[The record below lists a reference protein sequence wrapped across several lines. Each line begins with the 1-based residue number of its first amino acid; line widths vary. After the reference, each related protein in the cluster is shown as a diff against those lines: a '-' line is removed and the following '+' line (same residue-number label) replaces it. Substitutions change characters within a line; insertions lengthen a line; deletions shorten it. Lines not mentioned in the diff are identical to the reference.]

1 MMNNQGIQIPWN
13 KKIKGYIGN
22 LLEQVGQI
30 ASMPLQI
37 YYLPTNERL
46 MNSLAG
52 DSASLSVSTASAELR
67 IGSMPVILIQ
77 GYGEED
83 PSRVEETVRHLHDV
97 LREYLQSQAEI
108 ESFSREV
115 LDNYQIINM
124 LYRVADA
131 LGNIQDVNRV
141 ASIILHQAVAIT
153 HAERGSV
160 LLLDKEARHFH
171 VAAAFGF
178 SRDKLDSETFDV
190 ADTLCGRVLETGKP
204 LIVEDIRN
212 HPDLS
217 AYSKGNY
224 KTGSFITLPLQTMRG
239 EHEKQ
244 ILGVL
249 NLSDKLAAESFK
261 SNDLKLLSA
270 LTSQAAVVI
279 ANAQVLKELTHS
291 EEELNNTLKE
301 LMQTYEDLEKRA
313 VFIDQLNKIAL
324 SINATL
330 DLDKLFGK
338 IRAYAKTLTNA
349 EAAVVYFP
357 EDPGTVSSPPGLHRL
372 TLPESSPESDFVE
385 DDKTQAFFEGILLSG
400 KPIVLEQP
408 PDGALSHLH
417 LAEGGR
423 VHIENLLGVP
433 FVSKGKTIGVIAVVN
448 KQAGE
453 MFGEED
459 QDLLSTL
466 GNQVA
471 NAVENAK
478 LVADQKALFLNTIM
492 ALAAAVDAKD
502 PYTHNHSRKVAYY
515 AGLIGEE
522 MNLSAGEMGVLERA
536 AILHDIGKIAV
547 PESILNKP
555 DRLTREEF
563 EIMKTHPLCGVK
575 IVENIREME
584 VILPGMKYHHER
596 YDGKG
601 YPEGLAGEEIPLLAR
616 ILAVADTY
624 DAITS
629 DRPYRKGPG
638 HEFAM
643 EEVQRCSG
651 TQFSPEVVE
660 AFLKTSI
667 CQKKTES
674 VMAT

>member
-1 MMNNQGIQIPWN
+1 MMNHQGIQIPWN
-13 KKIKGYIGN
+13 NKIKDHIRSI
-22 LLEQVGQI
+22 LEQVGCI

-37 YYLPTNERL
+37 CHLPTNERL

-52 DSASLSVSTASAELR
+52 DPVSLSLPTASMELK
-67 IGSMPVILIQ
+67 IGSTPVILLQ
-77 GYGEED
+77 GYAEED
-83 PSRVEETVRHLHDV
+83 PSRAEVTVRHLHDV

-160 LLLDKEARHFH
+160 LLLDKEAKRFH
-171 VAAAFGF
+171 VAAAYGF
-178 SRDKLDSETFDV
+178 SRDNLDSETFDI

-212 HPDLS
+212 HPDLR
-217 AYSKGNY
+217 AYSKGSY
-224 KTGSFITLPLQTMRG
+224 KTGSFITLPLQTVRG
-239 EHEKQ
+239 ENEKR

-261 SNDLKLLSA
+261 SNDLKLLNA

-291 EEELNNTLKE
+291 EEELNNTLQE
-301 LMQTYEDLEKRA
+301 LMHTYEDLEKRA

-338 IRAYAKTLTNA
+338 IRSYSRTLTNA
-349 EAAVVYFP
+349 EAAVVYYP
-357 EDPGTVSSPPGLHRL
+357 EGPGAVASPSGRHRL
-372 TLPESSPESDFVE
+372 PLSESPVGSDFME
-385 DDKTQAFFEGILLSG
+385 DDKTRAFFERILLSG

-408 PDGALSHLH
+408 PEGALRCLD
-417 LAEGGR
+417 LENGGR
-423 VHIENLLGVP
+423 VYIENLLGVP
-433 FVSKGKTIGVIAVVN
+433 FMSKGKTIGVIAVVN

-453 MFGEED
+453 LFSEED

-478 LVADQKALFLNTIM
+478 LIADQKALFLNTIM

-522 MNLSAGEMGVLERA
+522 MNLSTEEMEILERA
-536 AILHDIGKIAV
+536 AILHDIGKIAI

-575 IVENIREME
+575 IVENIRQME
-584 VILPGMKYHHER
+584 AILPGMKYHHER

-638 HEFAM
+638 HDFAI
-643 EEVQRCSG
+643 EEVKRCSG
-651 TQFSPEVVE
+651 TQFAPEVVE
-660 AFLKTSI
+660 AFLRTSI
-667 CQKKTES
+667 CRKRTES